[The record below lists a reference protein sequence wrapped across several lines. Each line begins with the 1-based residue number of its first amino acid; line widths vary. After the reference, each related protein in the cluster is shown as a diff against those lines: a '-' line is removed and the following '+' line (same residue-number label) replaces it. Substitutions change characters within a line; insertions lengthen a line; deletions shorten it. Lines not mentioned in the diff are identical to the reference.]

1 MTIIIDGTVG
11 ANKAVVLDANSKLPA
26 IDGSQ
31 VTALN
36 ASEVTTG
43 SIATARIDT
52 GTTTGKVLVLDG
64 SGNMPAI
71 AGGALTGITSATKSA
86 SDPTVITNPAT
97 GLGTKWINTTSGD
110 VYVCTDATTNENVWT
125 NVGEQSGNVQPWMF
139 QGTTYGYA
147 MGGATPGTPNSNN
160 DIEKFSFTSDGDSA
174 DVANLNVH
182 VRYNHSACNTG
193 IAGYCLGGHQ
203 QPSSPYW
210 DGAKTEIQKFIFAT
224 EANATDVGDL
234 TVPGEN
240 VGGASS
246 STHGYSAGG
255 ASPPSGGQPYQDK
268 IEKFSYAAEGTMID
282 VGNLITPTGLHG
294 CGMNSATHGYGAGGC
309 IAAGASNVASN
320 VIQRWSFSSDEDA
333 TDVADLSQARKWLTT
348 SSSTT
353 YGYTAGGNPA
363 PMNTIDKHQF
373 DTSNN
378 STDVGDIFDGC
389 WAGGDNSSTTYGYCT
404 AGGPPYH
411 NRIQKYSFSSDGAA
425 IDVGNLLSI
434 RYGLT
439 GIHQ

>member
-71 AGGALTGITSATKSA
+71 AGGAMTGVSSATKSA

-125 NVGEQSGNVQPWMF
+125 NVGEQFGNVQPWMF
-139 QGTTYGYA
+139 QGQTYGYS
-147 MGGATPGTPNSNN
+147 MGGQTPGIPDSHIN
-160 DIEKFSFTSDGDSA
+160 IEKFSFTSNGGSA
-174 DVANLNVH
+174 DVADLNVN
-182 VRYNHSACNTG
+182 VRYITSACNTG
-193 IAGYCLGGHQ
+193 IAGYSLAGH
-203 QPSSPYW
+203 SIPYTPPYSNGSRT
-210 DGAKTEIQKFIFAT
+210 DIQKFIFAT
-224 EANATDVGDL
+224 EANATDVGDVSL
-234 TVPGEN
+234 SGE
-240 VGGASS
+240 GHCGASS
-246 STHGYSAGG
+246 STHGYAVGGTDAGTG
-255 ASPPSGGQPYQDK
+255 YAPYKDK
-268 IEKFSYAAEGTMID
+268 IEKFSYAAENTMID
-282 VGNLITPTGLHG
+282 VGTLISPGYMWGT
-294 CGMNSATHGYGAGGC
+294 GMNSATYGYAAGGQQPS
-309 IAAGASNVASN
+309 AVNL
-320 VIQRWSFSSDEDA
+320 IQRWSFSSDGNAVD
-333 TDVADLSQARKWLTT
+333 TTADLTSASGNMTT

-353 YGYTAGGNPA
+353 YGYTAGGGPSYNI
-363 PMNTIDKHQF
+363 IDKHQF

-378 STDVGDIFDGC
+378 STDVGDLLNP
-389 WAGGDNSSTTYGYCT
+389 ARNAASNTSTTYGYT
-404 AGGPPYH
+404 IGGGMPYDSK
-411 NRIQKYSFSSDGAA
+411 IQKYSFSSDG
-425 IDVGNLLSI
+425 DSTNVGDLLSA
-434 RYGLT
+434 RYGLA